1 MDPSGAGFEAPALP
15 SILPGPAEDDI
26 DWVWFSPWSWFSA
39 GLSLHKILEE
49 NQRSPTV
56 ALERRVLETPGEVQ
70 QLLSHPPLLAVNTF
84 NVNFLLVLS
93 GFVLIFPFPG
103 VPRQWGRGALGLFG
117 PAGVLMA
124 DGPLHLMLGW
134 ENLFPSPSLE
144 PVDPYLSLACI
155 PGGERGS

>member
-1 MDPSGAGFEAPALP
+1 MDPSGPGFEAPPLP
-15 SILPGPAEDDI
+15 SILPGPAEDEI
-26 DWVWFSPWSWFSA
+26 VWVWFSPWSWFSA

-56 ALERRVLETPGEVQ
+56 ALEIRVLETPGEVQ

>member
-1 MDPSGAGFEAPALP
+1 MDPSGPGFEAPALP
-15 SILPGPAEDDI
+15 SILPGPAEDEI
-26 DWVWFSPWSWFSA
+26 VWVWFSPWSWFSA

-93 GFVLIFPFPG
+93 GFTLIFPFPG
-103 VPRQWGRGALGLFG
+103 VPGQ
-117 PAGVLMA
+117 
-124 DGPLHLMLGW
+124 
-134 ENLFPSPSLE
+134 
-144 PVDPYLSLACI
+144 
-155 PGGERGS
+155 

>member
-1 MDPSGAGFEAPALP
+1 MDPSGAGFEAPPLP
-15 SILPGPAEDDI
+15 SILPGPAEDEI
-26 DWVWFSPWSWFSA
+26 VWVWFSPWSWFSA

-56 ALERRVLETPGEVQ
+56 TLERRVLETPGEVQ

-93 GFVLIFPFPG
+93 GFMLIFPFPG
-103 VPRQWGRGALGLFG
+103 MPGQWGRGALGLFG